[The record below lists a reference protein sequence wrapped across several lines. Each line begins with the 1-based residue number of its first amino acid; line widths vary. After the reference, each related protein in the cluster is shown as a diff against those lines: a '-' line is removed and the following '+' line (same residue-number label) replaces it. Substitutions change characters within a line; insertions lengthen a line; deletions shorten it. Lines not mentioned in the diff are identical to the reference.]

1 MNVLDTIIN
10 FFFLFFIYQYW
21 QWHPPFALNWVKN
34 YFTHTHDKNQRK
46 AASETVKLKVGP
58 CEVSFS
64 FFQGLGSVSVRGVVG
79 PAVMCF

>member
-1 MNVLDTIIN
+1 MAPTFCFKLGKE
-10 FFFLFFIYQYW
+10 LF
-21 QWHPPFALNWVKN
+21 HTHTHTH
-34 YFTHTHDKNQRK
+34 THTHDKNQRK